1 MPEMPTNRTTDLVR
15 LTLQM
20 LALGALIAAS
30 FWIVRPFVVAA
41 VWATTVAVATW
52 PILLWTQSWLG
63 GRRSLAVAVMTIAL
77 TFILIAPLYIAVI
90 TIEGNV
96 DQITGWS
103 KWLVSVA
110 HSGPPHWIEAIPLL
124 GPRVAAYWREL
135 AGSNPGQISDKLLP
149 WIRTLGL
156 WFLSQVGNLGLLLLQ
171 FLLTVIIAAIL
182 YANGE
187 AAARSIRSFLGKL
200 VGPEGVKAVELAA
213 LAVRSVALGIVVTA
227 IVQSVAAGI
236 GLAIVGVP
244 FAAFLTALIFVLA
257 IAQIGPV
264 PVLIGAVIWTYS
276 TNGVLWGTG
285 LLVWSIFCGTFD
297 NVLRPLLIKRGAD
310 LPLLLIFAGVIGG
323 LIGFGVIGLF
333 IGPVVLAVAYTLLVD
348 WVSEGEMVS
357 AQANPADTPE

>member
-15 LTLQM
+15 VTLQM

-30 FWIVRPFVVAA
+30 FWIIRPFVVAA

-77 TFILIAPLYIAVI
+77 TLILIAPLYIAVI

-96 DQITGWS
+96 EQITGWS
-103 KWLVSVA
+103 KWLISLT

-135 AGSNPGQISDKLLP
+135 AGSDSGQISEKLLP

-156 WFLSQVGNLGLLLLQ
+156 WFLSQVGNVGLLLLQ

-187 AAARSIRSFLGKL
+187 AAARSLRSFLGKL

-276 TNGVLWGTG
+276 RNGVLWGTG

-297 NVLRPLLIKRGAD
+297 NVLRPLLIKRGAH

-348 WVSEGEMVS
+348 WMSEGEMVS
-357 AQANPADTPE
+357 SQTNPDDTT

>member
-1 MPEMPTNRTTDLVR
+1 MPTNRTTDLVR
-15 LTLQM
+15 ITLQM

-30 FWIVRPFVVAA
+30 FWIIRPFVVAA

-52 PILLWTQSWLG
+52 PILLQTQSWLG

-77 TFILIAPLYIAVI
+77 TLILIVPLYIAVI
-90 TIEGNV
+90 TIENNV
-96 DQITGWS
+96 DQIAAWS
-103 KWLVSVA
+103 KALINLT
-110 HSGPPHWIEAIPLL
+110 HSEPPHWIEAIPLV
-124 GPRVAAYWREL
+124 GPRVAARWREL
-135 AGSNPGQISDKLLP
+135 AASDPRQISTYLLP
-149 WIRTLGL
+149 WVRRLGL

-171 FLLTVIIAAIL
+171 FLLTVIISAIL
-182 YANGE
+182 YAKGE
-187 AAARSIRSFLGKL
+187 AAARGLRSFVGKL
-200 VGPEGVKAVELAA
+200 VGPQEGVKAVELAG

-227 IVQSVAAGI
+227 IAQSVFAGI
-236 GLAIVGVP
+236 GLSVVGVP

-257 IAQIGPV
+257 IAQIGPA

-276 TNGVLWGTG
+276 RNGVIWGTG

-297 NVLRPLLIKRGAD
+297 NVVRPMLIKRGAD

-348 WVSEGEMVS
+348 WVTGGERGSV
-357 AQANPADTPE
+357 ANPFG

>member
-1 MPEMPTNRTTDLVR
+1 MPTDRQTDLVR
-15 LTLQM
+15 ITFQM

-30 FWIVRPFVVAA
+30 FWIIRPFVIAA
-41 VWATTVAVATW
+41 LWATTVAVATW
-52 PILLWTQSWLG
+52 PILLQTQSWLG

-77 TFILIAPLYIAVI
+77 TFILIAPLYFAVA
-90 TIEGNV
+90 TIESNV
-96 DQITGWS
+96 DQISGWS
-103 KWLVSVA
+103 KSLVSLA
-110 HSGPPHWIEAIPLL
+110 HSGPPYWIEEIPLV
-124 GPRVAAYWREL
+124 GPRVATHWREL
-135 AGSNPGQISDKLLP
+135 AGSDSGQISSYLLP
-149 WIRTLGL
+149 WIRTLGV

-171 FLLTVIIAAIL
+171 FLLTVIISAIL

-187 AAARSIRSFLGKL
+187 AAARGLESFVGRL

-227 IVQSVAAGI
+227 LVQSVFAGI
-236 GLAIVGVP
+236 GLAIAGVP
-244 FAAFLTALIFVLA
+244 FASFLTAIIFVLA

-276 TNGVLWGTG
+276 RSGVLWGTG

-297 NVLRPLLIKRGAD
+297 NVLRPLLIKRGAP
-310 LPLLLIFAGVIGG
+310 LPLLLIFTGVIGG

-348 WVSEGEMVS
+348 WVTGGERVPS
-357 AQANPADTPE
+357 PTHSGDTT

>member
-1 MPEMPTNRTTDLVR
+1 MPSDRPTDLVR
-15 LTLQM
+15 ITFQM

-30 FWIVRPFVVAA
+30 FWIIRPFVVAA

-52 PILLWTQSWLG
+52 PILLRTQSWLG
-63 GRRSLAVAVMTIAL
+63 GRRSLAVTVMTIAL
-77 TFILIAPLYIAVI
+77 TLTLIVPLYIAVI
-90 TIEGNV
+90 TIEGNIEE
-96 DQITGWS
+96 ITAWS
-103 KWLVSVA
+103 KWLA
-110 HSGPPHWIEAIPLL
+110 GAMQSGPPSWIEAIPLI
-124 GPRVAAYWREL
+124 GPRVAAHWREL
-135 AGSNPGQISDKLLP
+135 AGSDSGQISGYLLP

-156 WFLSQVGNLGLLLLQ
+156 WFLSQVGSLGLLLLQ

-187 AAARSIRSFLGKL
+187 AAARSLRSFVGKL

-227 IVQSVAAGI
+227 IAQSVFAGI
-236 GLAIVGVP
+236 GLAVVGVP
-244 FAAFLTALIFVLA
+244 FAAFLTALMFVLA
-257 IAQIGPV
+257 IAQIGPA

-276 TNGVLWGTG
+276 RSGVLWGTV

-297 NVLRPLLIKRGAD
+297 NVLRPMLIRRGAD

-348 WVSEGEMVS
+348 WMSESEMVPP
-357 AQANPADTPE
+357 QTNPDDTT

>member
-1 MPEMPTNRTTDLVR
+1 MPTDRQTDLVR
-15 LTLQM
+15 ITFQM

-30 FWIVRPFVVAA
+30 FWIIRPFVIAA
-41 VWATTVAVATW
+41 LWATTVAVATW
-52 PILLWTQSWLG
+52 PILLQTQSWLG
-63 GRRSLAVAVMTIAL
+63 GRRSLAVAVMTTAL
-77 TFILIAPLYIAVI
+77 TIILIAPLYIAVI

-96 DQITGWS
+96 EQITGWS
-103 KWLVSVA
+103 KSLVSLA
-110 HSGPPHWIEAIPLL
+110 HAGPPSWIDAIPLV
-124 GPRVAAYWREL
+124 GPRVAAYWREV
-135 AGSNPGQISDKLLP
+135 AGSDPGQISSYLLP
-149 WIRTLGL
+149 WIRTLGV

-171 FLLTVIIAAIL
+171 FLLTVIISAIL

-187 AAARSIRSFLGKL
+187 AAARGLQSFVGKL

-227 IVQSVAAGI
+227 IAQSVFAGI
-236 GLAIVGVP
+236 GLAVVGIP

-257 IAQIGPV
+257 IAQIGPA

-276 TNGVLWGTG
+276 RSGVLWGTG
-285 LLVWSIFCGTFD
+285 FLVWSIFCLTFD
-297 NVLRPLLIKRGAD
+297 NVLRPLLIKRGAP

-348 WVSEGEMVS
+348 WVSGAKMVS
-357 AQANPADTPE
+357 SPTNPDETT

>member
-1 MPEMPTNRTTDLVR
+1 MPTDRPTDLVR
-15 LTLQM
+15 ITFQM

-30 FWIVRPFVVAA
+30 FWIIRPFVVAA

-52 PILLWTQSWLG
+52 PILLQTQSWLG
-63 GRRSLAVAVMTIAL
+63 GRRSLAVTVMTIAL
-77 TFILIAPLYIAVI
+77 TLTLIAPLYIAVM
-90 TIEGNV
+90 TIEGNIEE
-96 DQITGWS
+96 ITAWS
-103 KWLVSVA
+103 KWLASA
-110 HSGPPHWIEAIPLL
+110 TQSGPPSWIEAIPLI
-124 GPRVAAYWREL
+124 GPRVAVHWREL
-135 AGSNPGQISDKLLP
+135 AGSDSGQISGYLLP
-149 WIRTLGL
+149 WIRTLGP
-156 WFLSQVGNLGLLLLQ
+156 WFLSQVGSLGLLLLQ

-187 AAARSIRSFLGKL
+187 AAARSLRSFVGKL

-227 IVQSVAAGI
+227 IAQSVFAGI
-236 GLAIVGVP
+236 GLAVVGVP

-257 IAQIGPV
+257 IAQIGPA

-276 TNGVLWGTG
+276 RSGVLWGTV

-297 NVLRPLLIKRGAD
+297 NVLRPFLIRRGAD

-348 WVSEGEMVS
+348 WMSESEMVPP
-357 AQANPADTPE
+357 QTNPDDTT